1 MANPTIAIVLR
12 ILKKKEKNSLA
23 FRKENGN
30 QTRQNQYVV
39 CLGYITGVLDNNLIN
54 IGWGDYVHTKN
65 SSTLTTYYSQ
75 WVEIISE
82 GTLSFLDIS
91 IFIIMNIS

>member
-54 IGWGDYVHTKN
+54 IG
-65 SSTLTTYYSQ
+65 
-75 WVEIISE
+75 
-82 GTLSFLDIS
+82 
-91 IFIIMNIS
+91 